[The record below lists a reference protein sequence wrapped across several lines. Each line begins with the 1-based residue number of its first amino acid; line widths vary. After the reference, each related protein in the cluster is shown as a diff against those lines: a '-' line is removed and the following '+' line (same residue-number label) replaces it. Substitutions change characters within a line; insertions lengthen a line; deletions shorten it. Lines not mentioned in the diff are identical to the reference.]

1 MGLNRLTSVVGAA
14 FTSAV
19 AVVSAVGLTACS
31 ETETAGVSTVETEN
45 AYIIQVVD
53 DGGAPVV
60 NATARLRPADYLP
73 ELNSAL
79 AKEVVYYD
87 PADTMPTP
95 YSSPLSACYSD
106 QKVCVYKSDSLGFI
120 SLDRV
125 IADSMTLEIL
135 DGQRGSFTTLVA
147 NEIQEGDSAEITIN
161 PYGMMVGKV
170 DLPEGEK
177 FAWVQIYGTERK
189 MKTDSL
195 GNFGFGLLA
204 PGDYRIRIVAGETI
218 MEEARTVVSYEK
230 PVVSS
235 SSSLRSESSSS
246 GIPESSSSAL
256 GYLDVLDFENGLKSN
271 IVFDGD
277 SSTLYL
283 KPTDTSLVKMSPG
296 EYEAE
301 LSIVEA
307 GAGREGHAM
316 HWTSSAEKGRWSFMG
331 LWMCSSTTPCDF
343 SAIDSIEYFV
353 RGTGSYSFNLETLV
367 DGSTGKAVFLDTL
380 QGADEWERVVVKPS
394 DFMEGDSTYG
404 NMGWDFVSKR
414 VTNIAVPAYYDAEIW
429 IDDIKFYGVNRDD
442 L

>member
-1 MGLNRLTSVVGAA
+1 MGLNRLTSVVGAT

-60 NATARLRPADYLP
+60 NASAVLRVADYLP
-73 ELNSAL
+73 GLNALKKSAQQFKVA
-79 AKEVVYYD
+79 AKEY
-87 PADTMPTP
+87 T
-95 YSSPLSACYSD
+95 
-106 QKVCVYKSDSLGFI
+106 SDSLGYIRMELFEDF
-120 SLDRV
+120 L
-125 IADSMTLEIL
+125 TLEVL
-135 DGQRGSFTTLVA
+135 DGNRGAFVELFA
-147 NEIQEGDSAEITIN
+147 ENIQKGDSAELTLN
-161 PYGMMVGKV
+161 RLGTMSGKV
-170 DLPEGEK
+170 DLPEGED
-177 FAWVQIYGTERK
+177 FAWVRIYGTDRVV
-189 MKTDSL
+189 KTDSA
-195 GNFGFGLLA
+195 GNYEIDGLA
-204 PGDYRIRIVAGETI
+204 PADYRVQLVVADTDRVEVVTVKSEET
-218 MEEARTVVSYEK
+218 VK
-230 PVVSS
+230 SS
-235 SSSLRSESSSS
+235 SSSKIES
-246 GIPESSSSAL
+246 SSSSAL
-256 GYLDVLDFENGLKSN
+256 GYLTVLDFENGLKSN

-353 RGTGSYSFNLETLV
+353 RGTGSYSFNLETIA

-380 QGADEWERVVVKPS
+380 QGADEWERVVIKPS

-404 NMGWDFVSKR
+404 NMGWDYVSKR
-414 VTNIAVPAYYDAEIW
+414 VTNIAVPAYYDVEIW

>member
-53 DGGAPVV
+53 EGGVPVA

-177 FAWVQIYGTERK
+177 FAWVQIYGTDRK

-235 SSSLRSESSSS
+235 SSSL
-246 GIPESSSSAL
+246 PESSSSEEVL
-256 GYLDVLDFENGLKSN
+256 NYLSVLDFENGLKSN
-271 IVFDGD
+271 IVFGGD

-283 KPTDTSLVKMSPG
+283 KPTDTTSVIMSPG

-353 RGTGSYSFNLETLV
+353 RGTGSYSFNLETIA